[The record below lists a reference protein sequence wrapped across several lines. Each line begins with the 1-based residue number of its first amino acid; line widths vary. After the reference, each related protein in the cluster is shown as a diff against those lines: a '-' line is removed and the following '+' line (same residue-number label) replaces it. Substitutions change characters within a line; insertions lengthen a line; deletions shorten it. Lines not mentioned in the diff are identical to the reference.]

1 MRSPW
6 LSVVVS
12 TSVWL
17 AAVPVLLADEVDYTR
32 QVKPILTQCYSC
44 HGALRQKFGLRLDT
58 AEFIRQ
64 GGKSGPAVFPE
75 DPDGSPLIQAV
86 LGEERS
92 RMPPENEGRP
102 LTREE
107 IDILKRWIEQGA
119 KAPPEP
125 VPPDPR
131 NHWAF
136 VKPASVPLPAAPP
149 PGWVVRNPI
158 DLWIALQDS
167 AAGYA
172 QAPEADKATLLRR
185 VYLDLIGLP
194 PTREQLQAFL
204 ADDSPDAYER
214 VVDRL
219 LADPRYGER
228 WGRHWMDV
236 WRYSDWYGRRQV
248 PDVWNSA
255 PQIWRWRDWIV
266 RSLNQDKGYDRM
278 IQEMLAADEIC
289 PENDDAVVATGF
301 LVRNWYALN
310 PHQWLRDC
318 VEHTGKAFLGLT
330 LNCAHC
336 HDHKYDPITQE
347 EYFRFR
353 AFFEPLQLRQDRVPG
368 EPDPG
373 PFQKYEYSV
382 LRRVQRLGLVRVFD
396 ERLDAP
402 TYMYHGGDERNRMEG
417 RPPVTPAA
425 PAFLGGDRLAIRP
438 VDLPPVAWYPGLKPF
453 LRHAEL
459 TRAEAEEAAAQKM
472 LGEAETAVKAA
483 RQRLGE
489 VESQPEADLPLPP
502 PRFHDARQAARAAV
516 RNAEYRLEKAQLTV
530 VWKGAV
536 RAALQARIAADDAK
550 FSHSPEADRLAREA
564 ARAEK
569 LASYHAARIALL
581 DAEHVG
587 KPDQVAAARKSLDAA
602 RQALTQET
610 AQYSPLSPIYPAQS
624 SGRRKALAEWITSRD
639 NPLTARVAV
648 NHIWMRHF
656 GEPLVATVYDFGRN
670 GRPPSHP
677 QLLDWLALEL
687 MGDGGAE
694 PWRMKRIHRLI
705 VTSAA
710 YRQAALPQP
719 LFADPRLQDRAKEQ
733 SESDSTV
740 PTRRPLLRPPRRLEA
755 EAIRDS
761 ILYLAGTLDQRMGG
775 QELEVDQDGK
785 TTRRSLYYSIHPED
799 GGHLPFLGMFD
810 PPDPCDCYR
819 RTETVVPQQALA
831 LTNSDLMVHQA
842 RKVAERL
849 APHTDPRA
857 FVEAAFETVLC
868 RQATQEELTLC
879 LEFLDRQ
886 AAVYPEGA
894 GRRER
899 ARESL
904 IRVLFN
910 HNDFVTVR

>member
-1 MRSPW
+1 MRTLGSAALIVGSW
-6 LSVVVS
+6 LV
-12 TSVWL
+12 
-17 AAVPVLLADEVDYTR
+17 AAATLPAGQVDYSR
-32 QVKPILTQCYSC
+32 DVKPILARCYSC

-58 AEFIRQ
+58 GELILR
-64 GGKSGPAVFPE
+64 GGKSGPAVFPG
-75 DPDGSPLIQAV
+75 DPDNSPLIQAV

-92 RMPPENEGRP
+92 RMPPENEGAP

-107 IDILKRWIEQGA
+107 IDILKQWIRQGA

-125 VPPDPR
+125 IPPDPR
-131 NHWAF
+131 THWAF

-149 PGWVVRNPI
+149 GWQVRNPI
-158 DLWIALQDS
+158 DLWIAAQDA

-172 QAPEADKATLLRR
+172 QAPEADKATLIRR

-194 PTREQLQAFL
+194 PSREELHAFL
-204 ADDSPDAYER
+204 NDDSPDAYER
-214 VVDRL
+214 IVDRL
-219 LADPRYGER
+219 LADPRHGER
-228 WGRHWMDV
+228 WARHWMDV

-266 RSLNQDKGYDRM
+266 RSLNEDKGYDQM
-278 IQEMLAADEIC
+278 VQEMLAADEIR
-289 PENDDAVVATGF
+289 PEDDSAVVATGF

-336 HDHKYDPITQE
+336 HDHKYDPISQE

-382 LRRVQRLGLVRVFD
+382 VRKVQRLGLVRVFD

-425 PAFLGGDRLAIRP
+425 PAFLGGDRLVISP
-438 VDLPPVAWYPGLKPF
+438 VALPPQAWYPGLKAF
-453 LRHAEL
+453 VRQDERRRVASDIE
-459 TRAEAEEAAAQKM
+459 AAQKA
-472 LGEAETAVKAA
+472 LAAAESDLRQA
-483 RQRLGE
+483 RERLGA
-489 VESQPEADLPLPP
+489 VESQPEANLPVPP
-502 PRFHDARQAARAAV
+502 PRFQDARTAARRGV
-516 RNAEYRLEKAQLTV
+516 REAEHRLEKAQLTLA
-530 VWKGAV
+530 WKQAT
-536 RAALQARIAADDAK
+536 RLALEARIAADDAK
-550 FSHSPEADRLAREA
+550 FAAHPEADRLAREA
-564 ARAEK
+564 AKAERI
-569 LASYHAARIALL
+569 AAFHVARIAVL
-581 DAEHVG
+581 DAEHGG
-587 KPDQVAAARKSLDAA
+587 KAESIAAARKALEAA
-602 RQALTQET
+602 AQALNQET
-610 AQYSPLSPIYPAQS
+610 TRYSPLSPIYPTQS
-624 SGRRKALAEWITSRD
+624 SGRRKALAEWITSPE

-648 NHIWMRHF
+648 NHLWLRHF
-656 GEPLVATVYDFGRN
+656 GEPLVPTVYDFGRN
-670 GRPPSHP
+670 GKPPSHP
-677 QLLDWLALEL
+677 QLLDWLAREL
-687 MGDGGAE
+687 MGPNPSE

-710 YRQAALPQP
+710 YRQVALFQPQLADRDGPEAANASPDT
-719 LFADPRLQDRAKEQ
+719 A
-733 SESDSTV
+733 TV
-740 PTRRPLLRPPRRLEA
+740 PPPRPLIRSPRRLEA
-755 EAIRDS
+755 ETVRDS
-761 ILYLAGTLDQRMGG
+761 ILYLAGVLDQRMGG
-775 QELEVDQDGK
+775 QELERDQEGT

-799 GGHLPFLGMFD
+799 GGHLAFLGVFD

-819 RTETVVPQQALA
+819 RTETIVPQQALA
-831 LTNSDLMVHQA
+831 LTNSDLLVRQA
-842 RKVAERL
+842 RRLTERL
-849 APHTDPRA
+849 NAISDARTY
-857 FVEAAFETVLC
+857 VLAAFETVLC
-868 RQATQEELTLC
+868 RPPNDEEIAVC
-879 LEFLDRQ
+879 LEFLRRQ
-886 AAVYPEGA
+886 EALCPQGSPS
-894 GRRER
+894 RDK